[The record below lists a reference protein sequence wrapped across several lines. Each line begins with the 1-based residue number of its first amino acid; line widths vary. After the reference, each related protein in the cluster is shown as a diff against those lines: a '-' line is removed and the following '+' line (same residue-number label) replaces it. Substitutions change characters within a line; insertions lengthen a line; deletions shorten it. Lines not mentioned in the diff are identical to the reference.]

1 MANSNPQNHDIG
13 AQIFVIIAIIVGVYA
28 LWFTTGHY
36 IVNTAVLI
44 SVALINA
51 SNFIYDLLPEH
62 DIIDS
67 IYFLLVDEMFIT
79 DKEAILRQ
87 MQLYKSSRP
96 SLSDARDVFYVI
108 GYFLRFPILILGV
121 WGSYLCYRYSRPS
134 QLKRKFDI
142 FTLAN
147 HMQAHFPQ
155 IRPALL
161 HNLIKSDFNKGPHRQ
176 EASPIRYAI
185 LKGALSYVDE
195 DGVIFKVK
203 FGKKL
208 QFKNKSQTMTI
219 IDSYDVDEG
228 LPVLHK
234 QCLLDLTIIRRNF
247 AKQITKLGRWEN
259 PDKLPPQIKALYA
272 VFLLMIK
279 GGDTNK
285 EKAFAMLDRF
295 SATFRSTK
303 AFEKSLTFD
312 DTGVDDVIAEFGN
325 QVAVKKIQKAHT
337 YASTVLV
344 ALYHRATH
352 RRSKLPPSRFP
363 WLKEVDRDTWY
374 SLHHNLSPAAWT
386 ESAGSRGLWLT
397 ERKLKEKANFPFTDN
412 AINGY
417 LKYINSEGWLLE
429 QPNRISE
436 VVS

>member
-1 MANSNPQNHDIG
+1 
-13 AQIFVIIAIIVGVYA
+13 
-28 LWFTTGHY
+28 
-36 IVNTAVLI
+36 
-44 SVALINA
+44 
-51 SNFIYDLLPEH
+51 
-62 DIIDS
+62 
-67 IYFLLVDEMFIT
+67 
-79 DKEAILRQ
+79 
-87 MQLYKSSRP
+87 
-96 SLSDARDVFYVI
+96 
-108 GYFLRFPILILGV
+108 
-121 WGSYLCYRYSRPS
+121 
-134 QLKRKFDI
+134 
-142 FTLAN
+142 
-147 HMQAHFPQ
+147 
-155 IRPALL
+155 
-161 HNLIKSDFNKGPHRQ
+161 
-176 EASPIRYAI
+176 
-185 LKGALSYVDE
+185 
-195 DGVIFKVK
+195 
-203 FGKKL
+203 
-208 QFKNKSQTMTI
+208 
-219 IDSYDVDEG
+219 
-228 LPVLHK
+228 
-234 QCLLDLTIIRRNF
+234 
-247 AKQITKLGRWEN
+247 
-259 PDKLPPQIKALYA
+259 
-272 VFLLMIK
+272 MIK

-303 AFEKSLTFD
+303 AFDKNLTFD

-397 ERKLKEKANFPFTDN
+397 EKKLKGKANYPFTDN

-429 QPNRISE
+429 QPSGISE